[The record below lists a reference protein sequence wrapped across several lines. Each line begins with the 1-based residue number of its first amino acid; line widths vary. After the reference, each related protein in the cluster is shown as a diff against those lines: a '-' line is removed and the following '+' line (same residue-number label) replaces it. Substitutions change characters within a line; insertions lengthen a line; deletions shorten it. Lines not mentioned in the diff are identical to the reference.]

1 MKSLH
6 LLSFLFIGVLLQSCY
21 KDPVANFEYYYVDNL
36 APADVSFTNLSS
48 EADKFQWDFGDGS
61 VSSDENP
68 EHAFYNW
75 TNPSVTLV
83 AKGRGGENTINKTID
98 LTSYFVKNSS
108 SFWLNNIVAF
118 FWDGENI
125 VDEFDLGSLNP
136 GYDSDVVITNH
147 TVIDVAFELSGV
159 TYLVT
164 YSYTLNENAASY
176 LDITDETDIREV
188 GAKKKSS
195 LTQLDLKMI
204 RENGQ
209 SIMLKDLLA
218 R

>member
-1 MKSLH
+1 MKPLH
-6 LLSFLFIGVLLQSCY
+6 LFSFLIIAVLLQSCY
-21 KDPVANFEYYYVDNL
+21 KDPVANFEYTYVDNL

-48 EADKFQWDFGDGS
+48 DADKFHWDFGDGS

-75 TNPSVTLV
+75 VNPGVTLV
-83 AKGRGGENTINKTID
+83 AKGRGGENTIVKTIG
-98 LTSYFVKNSS
+98 LTSYYVKNSS
-108 SFWLNNIVAF
+108 SYWLSKIGTF

-125 VDEFDLGSLNP
+125 VDDFDLGSLNP
-136 GYDSDVVITNH
+136 GYDSDVVITTH
-147 TVIDVAFELSGV
+147 TVIDVSFELSGV
-159 TYLVT
+159 MYIVE

-176 LDITDETDIREV
+176 LNITDETTILEL

-204 RENGQ
+204 REKGQ
-209 SIMLKDLLA
+209 SIMLKDLLD